1 MVSSVLP
8 KKERKQF
15 DLRLKIPI
23 RHFVINWPLTEPV
36 CQKCMKLMP
45 ILLDNFGPVQI
56 GLDYIVQIVLDR
68 TNNDF
73 SLLNFAKHS
82 GRIQTRF
89 GPIQGQGI
97 WRLRVLSN
105 KTFRW
110 NNHSFHFF
118 NIFHLVLKPFLSKIF
133 SSRTLKFEFQFCYF
147 QVWHTPYHFS
157 KTQNPIEHQGQ
168 VQCTFFS
175 LKYFLCLRWNYMLHT
190 KFSNFCSLQ
199 VLTRHLMGS
208 TDQADPCC
216 FYFRISWILMERP
229 WFYFF
234 CPLHLLRGLR
244 STNIK

>member
-1 MVSSVLP
+1 MKGFVFCPTKLSV
-8 KKERKQF
+8 RK
-15 DLRLKIPI
+15 
-23 RHFVINWPLTEPV
+23 
-36 CQKCMKLMP
+36 
-45 ILLDNFGPVQI
+45 
-56 GLDYIVQIVLDR
+56 
-68 TNNDF
+68 NN
-73 SLLNFAKHS
+73 
-82 GRIQTRF
+82 
-89 GPIQGQGI
+89 
-97 WRLRVLSN
+97 
-105 KTFRW
+105 
-110 NNHSFHFF
+110 SFCFF
-118 NIFHLVLKPFLSKIF
+118 YLVLKPFLSKIF

-216 FYFRISWILMERP
+216 FYFKISWILMERP

-234 CPLHLLRGLR
+234 CPLDLLQGLR
-244 STNIK
+244 SLKNWLLQK